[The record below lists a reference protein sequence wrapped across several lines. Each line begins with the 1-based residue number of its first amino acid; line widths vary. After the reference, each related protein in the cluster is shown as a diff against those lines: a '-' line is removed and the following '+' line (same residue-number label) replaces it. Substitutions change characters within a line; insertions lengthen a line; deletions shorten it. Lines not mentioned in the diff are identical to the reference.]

1 MGPTNDSRLSV
12 LIASWGG
19 GGNLPPLL
27 AAGSLLA
34 ERGHQVRFLA
44 SAATRGPAR
53 ELAFDVL
60 AYGRGVDPDER
71 VSFEAQAEAV
81 LATVAGRDIAFDV
94 RDAVIETDANLVV
107 ADCMLPAALV
117 AARALR
123 RPSASLVHFLYGTLR
138 AHLLRGGGWWAEQV
152 PVLNATCLAL
162 GVPPFAGELAAWEAP
177 ELMLVTAPRWFDRDL
192 DYPARVIHAGPLGI
206 RRRATAPTAGGGQD
220 APPCVLLSFSTT
232 VMDGQPA
239 LIQRACDAIGD
250 LGVDAILTLG
260 NVVPPSTVTVPSNV
274 EILSFADHD
283 ALLPH
288 CAAVVSHGGLGT
300 VLRALAHGV
309 PMVLLPLG
317 REQPVNADRVAALGA
332 GIHLDADSPPRE
344 IRASLERLLADP
356 AFSDAAAAAAQRI
369 AADEPDRAAVEAL
382 EQVAASTR

>member
-19 GGNLPPLL
+19 GGNLPPL
-27 AAGSLLA
+27 
-34 ERGHQVRFLA
+34 
-44 SAATRGPAR
+44 
-53 ELAFDVL
+53 LAFDVL

-138 AHLLRGGGWWAEQV
+138 
-152 PVLNATCLAL
+152 L

-356 AFSDAAAAAAQRI
+356 AFSDAAAAAARRI